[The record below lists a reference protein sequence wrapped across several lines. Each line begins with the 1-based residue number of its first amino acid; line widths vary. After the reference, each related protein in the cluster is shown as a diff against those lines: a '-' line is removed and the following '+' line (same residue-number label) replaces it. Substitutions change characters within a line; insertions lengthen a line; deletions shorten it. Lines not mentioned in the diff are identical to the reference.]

1 MNAVYRRNGL
11 PIAAFIHCMTESA
24 LHDRQMDKEDR
35 MEVFAASDSLGKKT
49 RQHDI
54 NHLTL
59 NLSEILLTTDATV
72 KVTEPR
78 VRPNL
83 KCDLKVLSS
92 EMDPAEIRLIR

>member
-49 RQHDI
+49 RQHGI
-54 NHLTL
+54 HHLIF
-59 NLSEILLTTDATV
+59 NLCEISLTNNETV
-72 KVTEPR
+72 NVTEPG
-78 VRPNL
+78 VRLNL
-83 KCDLKVLSS
+83 KCELKTQV
-92 EMDPAEIRLIR
+92 

>member
-49 RQHDI
+49 PQHGS
-54 NHLTL
+54 NHLRK
-59 NLSEILLTTDATV
+59 IGV
-72 KVTEPR
+72 KYRWP
-78 VRPNL
+78 P
-83 KCDLKVLSS
+83 
-92 EMDPAEIRLIR
+92 MRL